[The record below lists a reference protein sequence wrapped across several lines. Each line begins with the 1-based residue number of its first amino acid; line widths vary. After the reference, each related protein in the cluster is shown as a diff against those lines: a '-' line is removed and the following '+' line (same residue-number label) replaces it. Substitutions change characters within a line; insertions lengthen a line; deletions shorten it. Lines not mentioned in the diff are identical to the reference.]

1 MNDETNELF
10 RRYAGN
16 PILTA
21 KQWPYPVNTVFNA
34 GATLFED
41 QTLLLVRVEDRRGL
55 SHLCAARSPDGLGE
69 WKIDPQPTLLADTEN
84 HLEELYG
91 LEDPRITFLEETGQY
106 LIAYTAYGL
115 AGPAVALAATTDF
128 KRFERLGVAL
138 PPDDKDAALFP
149 VRFAGRWAML
159 HRPFAD
165 NPARHAHI
173 WISYSPDLKHWGEG
187 RIVLKARCG
196 GWWDAGKIGLSPPP
210 IRTPEGWLV
219 IYHGVRVTFAG
230 VIYRLGLALLDLEQP
245 QRVLRRS
252 DQWVFSPKESYE
264 LIGDVEHV
272 VFPCG
277 TVLLGDELRLYYGAA
292 DSCIAVATASL
303 KQLLEYLL
311 SLPPYRPER
320 D

>member
-1 MNDETNELF
+1 MTDATNELF
-10 RRYAGN
+10 RRYPRN
-16 PILTA
+16 PILTGR
-21 KQWPYPVNTVFNA
+21 QWPYPVNAVFNA
-34 GATLFED
+34 GACRLGD

-55 SHLCAARSPDGLGE
+55 SHLCAARSADGLTD
-69 WKIDPQPTLLADTEN
+69 WQIDPRPTLPADPEN
-84 HLEELYG
+84 RPEELYG
-91 LEDPRITFLEETGQY
+91 LEDPRITFLVETGQHVV
-106 LIAYTAYGL
+106 AYTAYGP
-115 AGPAVALAATTDF
+115 AGPAVALATTSDF

-245 QRVLRRS
+245 EHVLRRS

-303 KQLLEYLL
+303 KELLEYLL
-311 SLPPYRPER
+311 SLPPYRPGR
-320 D
+320 N